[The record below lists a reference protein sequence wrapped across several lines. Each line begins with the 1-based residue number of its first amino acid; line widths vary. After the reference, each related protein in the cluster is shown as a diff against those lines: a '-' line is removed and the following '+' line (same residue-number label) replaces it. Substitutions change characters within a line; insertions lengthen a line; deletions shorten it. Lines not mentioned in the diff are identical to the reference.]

1 MPQRSIASFAA
12 LALLGAS
19 GFCFAQEPKFQS
31 KVINRETPGHA
42 VEIDVDVTG
51 AKELYLVV
59 KDGGDGFGSDWAD
72 WAEPRLVTPSGEKKL
87 TEMKWKSAGADW
99 GNVAVGK
106 NAGGDAMKIAGKAV
120 EYGIGT
126 HANSVIGFDLPA
138 GTTRFKARGGID
150 NGGSDQPL
158 GSSVQFAVYTQK
170 PPVQVTQGSVPAGG
184 GSREAKD
191 AVSGLDVAEGL
202 EALLFASEASNP
214 AMLNPTSIDI
224 DHLGRVW
231 VCEVVNY
238 RHRKGERKEGD
249 RILVLEDTNGDGVA
263 DKQSVFY
270 QGVDV
275 DTAHGICVLPGGVG
289 QAARLPGSGGP
300 PDLRKTSIIVS
311 CGSDVFYLHDDDGD
325 LKSDRKELLFTG
337 IDGTQHDHGIHAFH
351 FGPDG
356 KLYFN
361 FGNSGKKI
369 RDKDGKPI
377 TDLAGNVVD
386 DSKSHYQEGMVFR
399 CNMDG
404 SEFETL
410 GWNFRNNWEVAV
422 DSFGTLWQSDNDDD
436 GNKGV
441 RIDFVMEFGNYGYKD
456 ELTRAGWQAPRT
468 NIETEIPL
476 RHWHLNDPGV
486 VPNLLQTG
494 AGSPTGILVYEG
506 DLLPKVFHNQIIH
519 CDAGPN
525 VVRAYPVKKSGAG
538 YTAETV
544 NILTGARD
552 NWFRPSDVCVAPDGS
567 LFVADWYDPG
577 VGGHRMGDAD
587 RGRLFRVA
595 PPKTPYKTP
604 KVDVSTVEGAIAAL
618 KSPNEATRYLAW
630 NALHEMGEKAEA
642 ELLKLANWRK
652 TQIRLSDASKKDDP
666 SPMLRARAYWLLS
679 KLKVK
684 GLVHVASAMADVD
697 PDIRI
702 TGIRAARQLSNA
714 GARETL
720 VQTASEKTATS
731 VTFEEQLVRL
741 PLLDIFTN
749 NPIPMEVLREVA
761 IALRHSKI
769 KNKADYWARL
779 AIQHDGKD
787 RWYLEALGIGAG
799 NDWDACIAAIKKL
812 APADAKPEAAFANP
826 VARDLIWRGRGAA
839 EGTNTAKALA
849 MLLASDHVSAAD
861 APRYIRSLD
870 FQPQTQQKDDALI
883 QLAFGNF
890 GDEAKTK
897 FVNTEAIS
905 RLKGFDISKNPAQ
918 MAALN
923 RVLDGVKGQPQFI
936 TLVEKFNVTA
946 RFPELLALAQA
957 KPDDQIGIDA
967 VKLLLDKKANELL
980 SAGLASD
987 KDKGRTAL
995 ATATAL
1001 SNTGDVN
1008 ASPLL
1013 LPVVKN
1019 DKAPA
1024 DLRRQAIKG
1033 AARSKPGATEILKL
1047 AESKAF
1053 DDTFAPAL
1061 SAALQAASL
1070 DDAQKTLVA
1079 KLFPAPAGKDSRPL
1093 PPLSEL
1099 AKLKGN
1105 VGNGQKLFATTAKCN
1120 TCHVVN
1126 GEGKE
1131 VGPNLSEIGAKL
1143 SRQALFESI
1152 VFPSAGISH
1161 NYEAWTI
1168 VLNNGT
1174 TQTGLIVSEDGDKL
1188 SLKGADAIVRAI
1200 AIKDIDERQKNVI
1213 SLMPADIG
1221 KLLTQEEMADV
1232 VEYLMT
1238 LKKAK
1243 K

>member
-1 MPQRSIASFAA
+1 MSHRSLASFAA
-12 LALLGAS
+12 LLALGATA
-19 GFCFAQEPKFQS
+19 FAQEPKFQS
-31 KVINRETPGHA
+31 KVIDTQTPGHA

-59 KDGGDGFGSDWAD
+59 TDAGNGFTADWAN
-72 WAEPRLVTPSGEKKL
+72 WAEPRLVTAAGEKKL
-87 TEMKWKSAGADW
+87 TELKWKSASAAW
-99 GNVAVGK
+99 GNVGLNK
-106 NAGGDAMKIAGKAV
+106 NAEGNGLKIAGKPV

-126 HANSVIGFDLPA
+126 HANSVIAFDLPA

-150 NGGSDQPL
+150 NGGSDQ
-158 GSSVQFAVYTQK
+158 GNSSSVQFFVYTQK
-170 PPVQVTQGSVPAGG
+170 PPVQVAQATPAAGA
-184 GSREAKD
+184 GSRDPKD
-191 AVSGLDVAEGL
+191 AVSGLDVADGL
-202 EALLFASEASNP
+202 EVTLFASEASNP

-238 RHRKGERKEGD
+238 RLRNGERKEGD
-249 RILVLEDTNGDGVA
+249 RILILEDTNGDGVA
-263 DKQSVFY
+263 DKQTVFH
-270 QGVDV
+270 QGRDV
-275 DTAHGICVLPGGVG
+275 DSAHGICVLPT
-289 QAARLPGSGGP
+289 PSGKGT
-300 PDLRKTSIIVS
+300 KIIVS
-311 CGSDVFYLHDDDGD
+311 ANDNVFFLHDKDGD
-325 LKSDRKELLFTG
+325 LKSDDKEMLFTG
-337 IDGTQHDHGIHAFH
+337 IGGTQHDHGIHAFH

-361 FGNSGKKI
+361 FGNSGNQI

-377 TDLAGNVVD
+377 VDLAGNEVNA
-386 DSKSHYQEGMVFR
+386 SRKPYQEGMVFR

-404 SEFETL
+404 SQFETL
-410 GWNFRNNWEVAV
+410 GWNFRNNWEIAV

-441 RIDFVMEFGNYGYKD
+441 RINYVMEFGDYGYKD
-456 ELTRAGWQAPRT
+456 QITGAGWQSPRT
-468 NIETEIPL
+468 NMETEIPL
-476 RHWHLNDPGV
+476 KHWHLNDPGT

-494 AGSPTGILVYEG
+494 AGSPTGICVYEG
-506 DLLPKVFHNQIIH
+506 DLLPEVFRNQIIH

-544 NILTGARD
+544 NLLTGARD

-567 LFVADWYDPG
+567 LIVADWYDPG

-595 PPKTPYKTP
+595 PSKTPYKIP
-604 KVDVSTVEGAIAAL
+604 KIDVSTVEGAIAAL
-618 KSPNEATRYLAW
+618 KSPNEATRYVAW
-630 NALHEMGEKAEA
+630 TALHAMGEKAEA
-642 ELLKLANWRK
+642 ELLKVANWRK
-652 TQIRLSDASKKDDP
+652 PPVRLSDAPKQDDP
-666 SPMLRARAYWLLS
+666 SPTLRARAVWLLS

-684 GLVHVASAMADVD
+684 GLLHVASAMVDID

-702 TGIRAARQLSNA
+702 TGIRAARQLANA

-720 VQTASEKTATS
+720 VQTASEKIPTS
-731 VTFEEQLVRL
+731 VTFEEQLIRV
-741 PLLDIFTN
+741 PLRDILTDTPN
-749 NPIPMEVLREVA
+749 SKEVLREVA
-761 IALRHSKI
+761 IALRHSKL
-769 KNKADYWARL
+769 KNKADYWAQL
-779 AIQHDGKD
+779 AMQHDGKD

-799 NDWDACIAAIKKL
+799 NDWYPCLAVLIKQGFNVAGTPAGRDIVWRSRSVETPTILAAIL
-812 APADAKPEAAFANP
+812 MDPS
-826 VARDLIWRGRGAA
+826 VTA
-839 EGTNTAKALA
+839 E
-849 MLLASDHVSAAD
+849 HC
-861 APRYIRSLD
+861 PRYLRAFD
-870 FQPQTQQKDDALI
+870 FQDARETDNAMI
-883 QLAFGNF
+883 QLAFMNF

-897 FVNTEAIS
+897 FISTEALS
-905 RLKGFDISKNPAQ
+905 RMKGFDVSKNAGQ
-918 MAALN
+918 KAALN
-923 RVLDGVKGQPQFI
+923 RVLDGLKGDPQFI
-936 TLVEKFNVTA
+936 SLVEKFNVTD

-967 VKLLLDKKANELL
+967 VKVLLDKKARDLL
-980 SAGLASD
+980 SAALASD
-987 KDKGRTAL
+987 KDKGRVAL

-1001 SNTGDVN
+1001 SNTGDGN

-1013 LPVVKN
+1013 LPIVKN
-1019 DKAPA
+1019 VKAPA

-1033 AARSKPGATEILKL
+1033 AARTKAGAIELVNM
-1047 AESKAF
+1047 AEMRRSEDA
-1053 DDTFAPAL
+1053 DLIPAL
-1061 SAALQAASL
+1061 SAALHGSTFEDVRKVAA
-1070 DDAQKTLVA
+1070 AIY
-1079 KLFPAPAGKDSRPL
+1079 PAPPGKDSKPL
-1093 PPLSEL
+1093 PPLGEL

-1105 VGNGQKLFATTAKCN
+1105 VGNGQKHYATTGKCN

-1174 TQTGLIVSEDGDKL
+1174 TQTGLLVSEEGEKL
-1188 SLKGADAIVRAI
+1188 SLKGIDALVRTI
-1200 AIKDIDERQKNVI
+1200 LIKDIDERRKNTI
-1213 SLMPADIG
+1213 SLMPADLA
-1221 KLLTQEEMADV
+1221 KLLSQEEMADV
-1232 VEYLMT
+1232 VEYLAT